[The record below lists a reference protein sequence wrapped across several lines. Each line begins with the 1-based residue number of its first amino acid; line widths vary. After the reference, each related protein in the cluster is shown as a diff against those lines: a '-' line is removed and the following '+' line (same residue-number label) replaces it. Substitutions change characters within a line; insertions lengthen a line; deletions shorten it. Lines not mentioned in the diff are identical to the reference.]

1 MPGACSGETP
11 GADPDSP
18 ALDEAF
24 KPLRPGHCPR
34 GLDRDP
40 GGGTEVTSIPW
51 SKQDEGLSRP
61 REGQR
66 GQLMAE
72 WEVGLGPWAG
82 QSWGTY
88 NFIVQTRTHFE
99 RMGDTKNHFNYQL
112 FEQTKSF
119 YGNDGS
125 IKQLY
130 SKKNLF

>member
-1 MPGACSGETP
+1 
-11 GADPDSP
+11 
-18 ALDEAF
+18 
-24 KPLRPGHCPR
+24 
-34 GLDRDP
+34 
-40 GGGTEVTSIPW
+40 
-51 SKQDEGLSRP
+51 
-61 REGQR
+61 
-66 GQLMAE
+66 MAE